1 MASFFNNSS
10 VHLFASIP
18 SCCAHVKCVMSYSL
32 FVIVVCQ
39 YFVVLS
45 LLATLFPYHGCCLM
59 SLVPILHAICVLLSS
74 IYSSRKCWDL
84 DLSSSPYLVNPGWL
98 SPRFSNRDP
107 FSSACVSL
115 NLPAPFSVCGDV
127 EGRFLRPVSPCV
139 IILSWEHSF
148 IHIQLQ
154 KHTQLEP
161 VVFSVSLFVIIL
173 SI

>member
-1 MASFFNNSS
+1 M
-10 VHLFASIP
+10 P

-98 SPRFSNRDP
+98 SPRFSYRDP

-127 EGRFLRPVSPCV
+127 EGRFLRPVSPLCN
-139 IILSWEHSF
+139 HSIMGAF
-148 IHIQLQ
+148 IHIHIQLQ